1 MIPSEQIDLSDMSIL
16 IVEDVETSNR
26 FYEAALKGTR
36 AKLLWAMNG
45 KDALEVYDAH
55 KEIDII
61 LLDLNLPD
69 INGFE
74 VMKYIRKENPKVKII
89 VQTAYVF
96 SGEEEKSYKL
106 GADFFVSKPVRFDA
120 LLAAIRK
127 VLA

>member
-1 MIPSEQIDLSDMSIL
+1 MTPAEQIDLSHMSIL
-16 IVEDVETSNR
+16 IVEDVDTSNR

-45 KDALEVYDAH
+45 KDAIAVYNAH
-55 KEIDII
+55 KDVDLI

-74 VMKYIRKENPKVKII
+74 VMEYIRKENPDVKII

-106 GADFFVSKPVRFDA
+106 GADFFIAKPVRFDA
-120 LLAAIRK
+120 LLAAIK
-127 VLA
+127 KMLP